1 MTTPNPN
8 QVLSQEITK
17 LLIEKGLIDKLAEKK
32 ISQAIAQGTIKES
45 DWKVY
50 LEEML
55 YKPSTSSSDETK

>member
-1 MTTPNPN
+1 MSTPNPN
-8 QVLSQEITK
+8 QLLAQEITK

-50 LEEML
+50 LEEMI
-55 YKPSTSSSDETK
+55 YKRPTASSDETK